1 MKRLQL
7 ILFIIFTTIVFHAES
22 QGKTQKE
29 AVVGAFIGFDS
40 EGVSDVGVK
49 GGIFLIAKLNNTT

>member
-7 ILFIIFTTIVFHAES
+7 ILFIIFTTTVFHAES

-40 EGVSDVGVK
+40 EGVTDVGVK
-49 GGIFLIAKLNNTT
+49 GGIFLIEN